1 MMVASKPAP
10 SMVCQKS
17 LRHIDGHVL
26 VYADDLKRMFHLP
39 IADAAGKIGLCQT
52 TFKKT
57 CRRLGIEHW
66 PYKKGAKRRNA
77 YKDTPQEDDSAVARL
92 HTQIATPLPSL
103 HRQSLCAPASMMSTP
118 WTAQE
123 QDSAMNNAWR
133 RTESVPSFFSS
144 EQSSPPEEPSCELAA
159 PGDLRGMERGAGG
172 ECIEA
177 VLDYLDAC
185 EVGGHSGF
193 LILLEDELVRDGH
206 FARP

>member
-1 MMVASKPAP
+1 
-10 SMVCQKS
+10 MVCQKS
-17 LRHIDGHVL
+17 SRHVDGHVL

-39 IADAAGKIGLCQT
+39 LADAAGKIGLCQT

-66 PYKKGAKRRNA
+66 PYQKGAKYRNA
-77 YKDTPQEDDSAVARL
+77 YKDMQDD
-92 HTQIATPLPSL
+92 TPLPSL
-103 HRQSLCAPASMMSTP
+103 HRQSLSAAASIMSTP

-123 QDSAMNNAWR
+123 QDSAMNNA
-133 RTESVPSFFSS
+133 SVPSFSTTGGV
-144 EQSSPPEEPSCELAA
+144 LAA
-159 PGDLRGMERGAGG
+159 VAPGGLRGVERGAGG

-193 LILLEDELVRDGH
+193 LFLLEDELVRDGH
-206 FARP
+206 FANR